1 MKTFSKF
8 IAFIFCFVAFTFM
21 QTLILSWLFIDIS
34 SLNLFNLSIEH
45 YISNYCL
52 MITKA
57 PNISSTWYRWSWLYN
72 FVTAKRVIMGEESK
86 RT

>member
-8 IAFIFCFVAFTFM
+8 IAVIFCFVSFTLM
-21 QTLILSWLFIDIS
+21 QTLILSWLFFDLS

-45 YISNYCL
+45 FISNYCL

-57 PNISSTWYRWSWLYN
+57 PLILVIPSTGGLGFTILAMQN
-72 FVTAKRVIMGEESK
+72 VL
-86 RT
+86 

>member
-8 IAFIFCFVAFTFM
+8 IAIFFCFVSFTFM
-21 QTLILSWLFIDIS
+21 QTLILSWLFFDLS

-45 YISNYCL
+45 FISNYCL

-57 PNISSTWYRWSWLYN
+57 PLILVVPGIGGLGFTILSLRNVL
-72 FVTAKRVIMGEESK
+72 
-86 RT
+86 